1 MTPSEMTPNRL
12 SPVTTPPIRWRHALV
27 VGPPIAWLAALV
39 LVPVAIVL
47 KISLSESAIAQ
58 PPYRPQ
64 LAWSLDP
71 ERWRAFAAALGFDN
85 FRTLLADDLYLEA
98 ALSSLSVAALST
110 AILALV
116 GYPVALAMAR
126 ATTRWRPVLVA
137 AVILPFWTSFLI
149 RVYAWTAILK
159 PDAWPSRTLIEL
171 GLTRGPLDILNTNTA
186 VVLGIVYAYLPF
198 MILPLYATLERQDPA
213 LLEAAADLGASPIQ
227 AFWTVTF
234 PLSGGGLA
242 AGCLLCFIPIT
253 GEFVI
258 PDLLGGS
265 ETLMLGRTLW
275 SEFFSNRD
283 WPLASAVAIVLLVA
297 LLAPIVALREIEARR
312 LESRG

>member
-1 MTPSEMTPNRL
+1 M
-12 SPVTTPPIRWRHALV
+12 TTPPNRWRRALV
-27 VGPPIAWLAALV
+27 VAPPLAWLAALV
-39 LVPVAIVL
+39 LAPVAIVV
-47 KISLSESAIAQ
+47 KISLSESAVAQ

-64 LAWSLDP
+64 LAWTLDP
-71 ERWRAFAAALGFDN
+71 ETWRAFVAGLGLDS
-85 FRTLLADDLYLEA
+85 FRTLLADDLYPAA
-98 ALSSLSVAALST
+98 ALSSLAVAAIST

-126 ATTRWRPVLVA
+126 ASRRWRPVLVA

-159 PDAWPSRTLIEL
+159 PDAWASRMLMEL
-171 GLTRGPLDILNTNTA
+171 GLTSGPLDILNTNMA

-198 MILPLYATLERQDPA
+198 MILPLYAVLERHDPT
-213 LLEAAADLGASPIQ
+213 LLEAATDLGASHRQ
-227 AFWTVTF
+227 AFWSVTF
-234 PLSGGGLA
+234 PLSRAGLA

-265 ETLMLGRTLW
+265 DTLMLGRTLW

-283 WPLASAVAIVLLVA
+283 WPLAAAVAVVLLVA
-297 LLAPIVALREIEARR
+297 LLGPIVVLREIEARGT
-312 LESRG
+312 EARG